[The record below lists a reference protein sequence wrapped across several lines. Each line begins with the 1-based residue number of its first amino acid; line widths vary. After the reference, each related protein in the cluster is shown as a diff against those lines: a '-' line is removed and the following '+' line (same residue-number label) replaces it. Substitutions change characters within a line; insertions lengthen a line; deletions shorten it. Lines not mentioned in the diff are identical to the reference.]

1 VEIVSATVGLAPRL
15 AYLINLAGEGLPEY
29 LWSGMAEAD
38 ESPLDVGSR
47 RAARTEGGFSYTNA
61 RVCMESGVLLGMI
74 VAYRLPDACDVGDL
88 AGYPAPVRPL
98 VQLEARAP
106 GSWYVNAVATYPEHR
121 GRGVARALMADAAG
135 RARAAGCEVM
145 SLIVA
150 SGNAAAL
157 GLYDAI
163 GYQVARTLPVVPY
176 PGCPHGGEWVLM
188 THRLSSEPR

>member
-1 VEIVSATVGLAPRL
+1 MEIVSATVALAPRL

-47 RAARTEGGFSYTNA
+47 RAARK
-61 RVCMESGVLLGMI
+61 
-74 VAYRLPDACDVGDL
+74 
-88 AGYPAPVRPL
+88 
-98 VQLEARAP
+98 
-106 GSWYVNAVATYPEHR
+106 HR